1 MPNAVHT
8 IDAKIRIYVIQI
20 GTVRFTV
27 LFLPFSFS
35 YRRQKLFIILSFIR
49 YKVIFTFLQR
59 GVFDTILVE
68 ETESQ

>member
-27 LFLPFSFS
+27 LFLPFS
-35 YRRQKLFIILSFIR
+35 YRRQKLFIILSFIK